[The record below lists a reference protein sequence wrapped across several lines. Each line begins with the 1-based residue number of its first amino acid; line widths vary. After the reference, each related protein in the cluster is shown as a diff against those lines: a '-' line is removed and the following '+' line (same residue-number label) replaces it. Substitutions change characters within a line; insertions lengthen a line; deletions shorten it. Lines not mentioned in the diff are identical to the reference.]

1 MGDKM
6 IKLLQMNNPPTLY
19 IFSGLP
25 AVGKTTLAKKLSNS
39 IKAAYLRIDTIEQ
52 GMRDLCHFKVEE
64 EGYRLAYQL
73 AKDNLTVGNNVV
85 ADSCNPTQLTRR
97 EWQGVA
103 IKANA
108 YFLNI
113 EIVCSDKEIHKK
125 RVMSRNT
132 DIVHLILPS
141 WRDIIKREYEQWNEE
156 HIIIDTAKK
165 TAAQCFSE
173 LKKWIS

>member
-1 MGDKM
+1 
-6 IKLLQMNNPPTLY
+6 MNNPPTLY

-39 IKAAYLRIDTIEQ
+39 IKATYLRIDTIEQ
-52 GMRDLCHFKVEE
+52 GMRDLCHFKVEG

-97 EWQGVA
+97 EWQEVA
-103 IKANA
+103 TKANA
-108 YFLNI
+108 YFINI

-125 RVMSRNT
+125 RAISRNA
-132 DIVHLILPS
+132 DVSNLILPS
-141 WRDIIKREYEQWNEE
+141 WQDIIKREYDKWDEE
-156 HIIIDTAKK
+156 HIIIDTSEK
-165 TAAQCFSE
+165 TVAQCFSE
-173 LKKWIS
+173 LKEEIDRLEKNHFTK